1 MLAVAPVGALESAG
15 VSPCRPIWQ
24 SLGRLGLL
32 GVVLM
37 LRGLCCSVTK
47 SCP

>member
-1 MLAVAPVGALESAG
+1 MLAVAGVGAQELAG

-24 SLGRLGLL
+24 SLGGLGLL

-37 LRGLCCSVTK
+37 LCGLCCSV
-47 SCP
+47 